1 MNNQL
6 KFPRFTIGFALLAV
20 LMLSSC
26 GKKSEAPTAS
36 NETSPATTTASSSAP
51 ATDTSGSAAGKADS
65 QGVKP
70 NGTTCPSDS
79 PVKGKDTK
87 KRGKIYIVS
96 KSPDYAKSPV
106 DLCFKDTASAEKAGY
121 KAPK

>member
-26 GKKSEAPTAS
+26 GQKSETPTAS
-36 NETSPATTTASSSAP
+36 NDSSPAATPASSGAP
-51 ATDTSGSAAGKADS
+51 VADTSGSAGTADTA
-65 QGVKP
+65 GVKP
-70 NGTTCPSDS
+70 SGTTCPSGS
-79 PVKGKDTK
+79 PVKGETTK
-87 KRGKIYIVS
+87 KRGKIYIVT
-96 KSPDYAKSPV
+96 KSPDYAKAPV
-106 DLCFKDTASAEKAGY
+106 ELCFKDTASAEKAGY

>member
-26 GKKSEAPTAS
+26 GQKSETPTAS
-36 NETSPATTTASSSAP
+36 NESSPAATPASSGAP
-51 ATDTSGSAAGKADS
+51 VADTSTSGGTADT

-70 NGTTCPSDS
+70 SGTTCPSGS
-79 PVKGKDTK
+79 PVKGETTK
-87 KRGKIYIVS
+87 KRGKIYIVT
-96 KSPDYAKSPV
+96 KSPDYAKARV
-106 DLCFKDTASAEKAGY
+106 ELCFKDTAAAEKAGY